1 MVLDGPVAVR
11 LDADTVSSLVGPD
24 LARIGRE
31 HLDQGRVFELAQD
44 DGGVV
49 AVVLDSAR
57 KEFDVWVGVVN
68 GALTGEC
75 DCEEDDG
82 PLCGHAVAVTL
93 AALEDGIPFTSVI
106 EQDEDD
112 DEDRF
117 AEIAAALTFDQ
128 LVDLVARQAVADPDF
143 ADELMAMA
151 DEDEDAEEQAEA

>member
-1 MVLDGPVAVR
+1 VLDDPVAVR

-31 HLDQGRVFELAQD
+31 HLDQGRVFELAQE

-49 AVVLDSAR
+49 AIVLDSAR

-75 DCEEDDG
+75 DCSEEG

-93 AALEDGIPFTSVI
+93 AALEDGILFTSVTQ
-106 EQDEDD
+106 QDDDD
-112 DEDRF
+112 DEERF
-117 AEIAAALTFDQ
+117 AEAAATLSFDQ

-143 ADELMAMA
+143 ADDLMAL
-151 DEDEDAEEQAEA
+151 AEPEES

>member
-1 MVLDGPVAVR
+1 
-11 LDADTVSSLVGPD
+11 LVGPD

-31 HLDQGRVFELAQD
+31 HLDQGRVFELAQED
-44 DGGVV
+44 SGV
-49 AVVLDSAR
+49 AAIVLDSAR

-75 DCEEDDG
+75 DCDEDDTA

-93 AALEDGIPFTSVI
+93 AALEDGISFTSVT

-117 AEIAAALTFDQ
+117 AEIASTLSFDH

-143 ADELMAMA
+143 ADDLMTMA
-151 DEDEDAEEQAEA
+151 EPEES

>member
-31 HLDQGRVFELAQD
+31 HLDQGRVFELGED
-44 DGGVV
+44 DGGV
-49 AVVLDSAR
+49 AATVLDSAR
-57 KEFDVWVGVVN
+57 KEYDVWVGVVN

-75 DCEEDDG
+75 DCEDTEA

-93 AALEDGIPFTSVI
+93 AALEDGIPFTSVT
-106 EQDEDD
+106 EQDDDD
-112 DEDRF
+112 DEERF
-117 AEIAAALTFDQ
+117 AELAATLTFDQ

-143 ADELMAMA
+143 ADDLIAL
-151 DEDEDAEEQAEA
+151 AEEDDEAED

>member
-1 MVLDGPVAVR
+1 VVLDGSVAVR

-31 HLDQGRVFELAQD
+31 HLDQGRVFELAQE
-44 DGGVV
+44 DGGVT

-57 KEFDVWVGVVN
+57 EEFDVWVGVVN

-75 DCEEDDG
+75 DCDEDETA

-93 AALEDGIPFTSVI
+93 AALEDGLPFSSQP
-106 EQDEDD
+106 EADDDD

-117 AEIAAALTFDQ
+117 AEAAATLSFDQ

-143 ADELMAMA
+143 ADELLALA
-151 DEDEDAEEQAEA
+151 DTED

>member
-1 MVLDGPVAVR
+1 
-11 LDADTVSSLVGPD
+11 
-24 LARIGRE
+24 
-31 HLDQGRVFELAQD
+31 
-44 DGGVV
+44 
-49 AVVLDSAR
+49 VLDSAR

-75 DCEEDDG
+75 DCEEVDGG

-93 AALEDGIPFTSVI
+93 AALEDGIPFSSVT

-117 AEIAAALTFDQ
+117 AEIATTLSFDQ

-143 ADELMAMA
+143 ADDLMAMA
-151 DEDEDAEEQAEA
+151 EPEES

>member
-1 MVLDGPVAVR
+1 VVLDGSVAVR

-49 AVVLDSAR
+49 AIVLDSAR
-57 KEFDVWVGVVN
+57 KEFEVWVGVVN

-75 DCEEDDG
+75 DCDEAEDTG
-82 PLCGHAVAVTL
+82 PICGHAVAVTL
-93 AALEDGIPFTSVI
+93 AALEDGILFTSVT

-117 AEIAAALTFDQ
+117 AEVAATLTYDQ

-143 ADELMAMA
+143 ADELLTMA
-151 DEDEDAEEQAEA
+151 DPE

>member
-1 MVLDGPVAVR
+1 MAVR
-11 LDADTVSSLVGPD
+11 LDADIVSSLVGPD

-31 HLDQGRVFELAQD
+31 HLDQGRVFELGTD

-49 AVVLDSAR
+49 AIVLDSAR

-75 DCEEDDG
+75 DCDEDDA
-82 PLCGHAVAVTL
+82 PLCSHAVAVTL
-93 AALEDGIPFTSVI
+93 AALEDGIPFTSVT

-112 DEDRF
+112 DEERF
-117 AEIAAALTFDQ
+117 AELAASLTFDQ

-143 ADELMAMA
+143 ADELMALA
-151 DEDEDAEEQAEA
+151 EPEED